1 MAKKKDKTGFLL
13 GRFLG
18 GLLVLSVLAAVS
30 WFAGPMLRNLAA
42 SLSWPERACRIERSE
57 VTRRAIDDYRFTV
70 SFAYEEGGST
80 IVNSTSIDTPGTSDY
95 SFSRIGERL
104 PLLERFAPGS
114 TATCRV
120 NPADPFD
127 AVLVVS
133 PSSAALSA
141 LVPLVVCLL
150 AAVLGLS
157 LMTFA
162 FPLPRRAV
170 AVRFSSPLIPYVLLG
185 FMGFVFS
192 MVGWTG
198 VAWTGR
204 SAWKLH
210 GHTYVTCLG
219 TVIDKGLVR
228 STSSGSR
235 GGSRTVYGARI
246 AYAYTVNGKKY
257 EGDHRDYDEIMSSDS
272 NPARRILATYTVG
285 QEVAVWYDAQAPQEA
300 LLVRP
305 SWSTGLSMIGFM
317 LLFALAGTGM
327 LTLLVSLLV
336 RRCLGRPAPITAC
349 QLPLK
354 RTLPHDFGPSV
365 AFAFFWNFFLL
376 VVGSFLFA
384 GDEGSAP
391 WYLIL
396 FFTPFVGVGV
406 FVVFSTLRTVLRFH
420 TGAHAQVTVTASLLQ
435 PRAEVQV
442 NWELSGPYDY
452 RALEIY
458 VLQCDQG
465 VWSVG
470 SRGRGDRS
478 QKVADFKGARQ
489 AGAFAVTLPEAVPS
503 EQIRWEL
510 QFVFRG
516 PHRRI
521 VLKDIFRLPM

>member
-1 MAKKKDKTGFLL
+1 MKTRKNRNGFQL
-13 GRFLG
+13 GQFLG
-18 GLLVLSVLAAVS
+18 GLLLMSVLTAVA
-30 WFAGPMLRNLAA
+30 WFAGPMLWDSAA
-42 SLSWPERACRIERSE
+42 ALSWPERSCRIERSE
-57 VTRRAIDDYRFTV
+57 VKRCAINDYRF
-70 SFAYEEGGST
+70 SASYAYEVDGRSYSNTG
-80 IVNSTSIDTPGTSDY
+80 IDTLHESTY
-95 SFSRIGERL
+95 RFRRVGERL
-104 PLLERFAPGS
+104 PLLERFAPGK
-114 TATCRV
+114 TAACRV
-120 NPADPFD
+120 NPANPFD
-127 AVLVVS
+127 AVLVVN
-133 PSSAALSA
+133 PSSAALLA
-141 LVPLVVCLL
+141 LVPLVICLL
-150 AAVLGLS
+150 GAVLGLS
-157 LMTFA
+157 VMTFA
-162 FPLPRRAV
+162 FPRPRQAV
-170 AVRFSSPLIPYVLLG
+170 ASRWRVSSLPLAILG
-185 FMGFVFS
+185 FMGLAFS
-192 MVGWTG
+192 LVGWTG
-198 VAWTGR
+198 VVWAGR
-204 SAWKLH
+204 SAVRLH
-210 GHTYVTCLG
+210 VRTYVACTG
-219 TVIDKGLVR
+219 KVIDKGMVR

-235 GGSRTVYGARI
+235 RGGSHTVYGARI
-246 AYAYTVNGKKY
+246 AYAYTVDGKAY
-257 EGDHRDYDEIMSSDS
+257 ECDYRTHDEVMSSDS
-272 NPARRILATYTVG
+272 GPAQRVLSAYAVG
-285 QEVAVWYDAQAPQEA
+285 QAVEVWYDAKDPQEA

-420 TGAHAQVTVTASLLQ
+420 TGAHAQVAVTASLLQ